1 MLNSLFLAIAT
12 GGADKQWVA
21 TGKVNE
27 KQYIMKKILLI
38 VLICIPVYGYGQ
50 KQTGSVIRAGFSEI
64 GITPD
69 KAIIMQGYG
78 NRKDPFKGIHDS
90 IYAQAMYLSQG
101 DEEVLLIT
109 SDLIGHSHH
118 HVDMMKGMIHEETAI
133 PEDKIFVTANHNHGG
148 PVNGT
153 YGAVDKLPE
162 DVKEYVETLYGKLAK
177 ISVEAKMDNQPVKI
191 GYEKGESKVNI
202 NRRAVYSEGEVW
214 LGRNPDGACDHD
226 LDIIKF
232 TDNKGKLKAV
242 HVNYPCH
249 GTCTGQDNYQLTGD
263 WPGISANM
271 MKKKLGGDVVVMVT
285 AGASADI
292 NPIYGPNNNFRQVNA
307 VAYGVASVAL
317 DLVDKC
323 VTTEFSELRSAAT
336 TEVFPGKKSWESNLI
351 QESVP
356 GDDVTINF
364 SAIRMGNIVLAGIS
378 GEMFTE
384 IGMNVKQRSTGN
396 TTIMTHCNGASGY
409 ICTDISYKEGGYE
422 PQVSRLLPGSETDFE
437 NILVELIKGLND

>member
-1 MLNSLFLAIAT
+1 MRKLLLFVFIFL
-12 GGADKQWVA
+12 
-21 TGKVNE
+21 
-27 KQYIMKKILLI
+27 
-38 VLICIPVYGYGQ
+38 PVFGFGQ
-50 KQTGSVIRAGFSEI
+50 GRSGSTIEAGFSEI

-90 IYAQAMYLSQG
+90 IFAQAMYLSNG
-101 DEEVLLIT
+101 KEEVLLIT

-118 HVDMMKGMIHEETAI
+118 NVDRLKGMINKKAGI
-133 PEDKIFVTANHNHGG
+133 PEEKIFITATHNHGG

-153 YGAVDKLPE
+153 YVPGKELPD
-162 DVKEYVETLYGKLAK
+162 DVSEYVDVLYGKLLQISIQAK
-177 ISVEAKMDNQPVKI
+177 DETFPVKI
-191 GYEKGESKVNI
+191 GYEKGESRVNI
-202 NRRAVYSEGEVW
+202 NRRATYSEGEVW

-232 TDNKGKLKAV
+232 TDTDGRPVAV

-271 MKKKLGGDVVVMVT
+271 MKDKLGEEVIIMVT

-307 VAYGVASVAL
+307 VAYGVASEAL
-317 DLVDKC
+317 DLVEKC
-323 VTTEFSELRSAAT
+323 VTTEYSELRSAASSAT
-336 TEVFPGKKSWESNLI
+336 FPGKKGWKTHLP
-351 QESVP
+351 QESIS

-378 GEMFTE
+378 GELFTE
-384 IGMNVKQRSTGN
+384 IGMNVKNRSTGS

-409 ICTDISYKEGGYE
+409 ICTDASYAEGGYE
-422 PQVSRLLPGSETDFE
+422 PKVSRLMPGSEADFE
-437 NILVELIKGLND
+437 NMLVELIEGLNH

>member
-1 MLNSLFLAIAT
+1 
-12 GGADKQWVA
+12 
-21 TGKVNE
+21 
-27 KQYIMKKILLI
+27 MKKILLI
-38 VLICIPVYGYGQ
+38 ALVCLPVYAIGQ
-50 KQTGSVIRAGFSEI
+50 KQTGSKIRAGFSEI

-90 IYAQAMYLSQG
+90 IFAQAMYLSQG
-101 DEEVLLIT
+101 EEEVLLIT

-118 HVDMMKGMIHEETAI
+118 NVNMLKGMIQKETGI
-133 PEDKIFVTANHNHGG
+133 PENKIFVTANHNHGG

-153 YGAVDKLPE
+153 YRPE
-162 DVKEYVETLYGKLAK
+162 EKMPDDVKNYVEVLYGKLAK
-177 ISVEAKMDNQPVKI
+177 ISAEAKMDKQPVKI

-232 TDNKGKLKAV
+232 TDTKGKPLAV

-271 MKKKLGGDVVVMVT
+271 MKEKLGGDVIIMVT

-317 DLVDKC
+317 ELVDKC
-323 VTTEFSELRSAAT
+323 ATTEFSELSSAYT
-336 TEVFPGKKSWESNLI
+336 TAAFPGKKGWDSNLI

-356 GDDVTINF
+356 GDEVTINF
-364 SAIRMGNIVLAGIS
+364 SAIRIGNIVLAGIS
-378 GEMFTE
+378 GELFTE
-384 IGMNVKQRSTGN
+384 IGMNVKQRSTGK

-422 PQVSRLLPGSETDFE
+422 PKVSRLMPGSEKKFE
-437 NILVELIKGLND
+437 DILVELIDSLNP

>member
-1 MLNSLFLAIAT
+1 
-12 GGADKQWVA
+12 
-21 TGKVNE
+21 
-27 KQYIMKKILLI
+27 MKKLLLI
-38 VLICIPVYGYGQ
+38 ALICVPVYGYGQ
-50 KQTGSVIRAGFSEI
+50 QQSGSLIRAGFSEI

-69 KAIIMQGYG
+69 KPVIMQGYG

-90 IYAQAMYLSQG
+90 IYAQAMYLTQG

-109 SDLIGHSHH
+109 ADLIGHSHH
-118 HVDMMKGMIHEETAI
+118 NVNMLKGMIQKETGI
-133 PEDKIFVTANHNHGG
+133 PGDKIFVTAAHNHGG

-153 YGAVDKLPE
+153 YRPE
-162 DVKEYVETLYGKLAK
+162 QRMPDDVKEYVDILYKKLLK
-177 ISVEAKMDNQPVKI
+177 ISIEAKKDAEPVKI
-191 GYEKGESKVNI
+191 GYEKGESRVNI
-202 NRRAVYSEGEVW
+202 NRRAIYSEGEVW

-232 TDNKGKLKAV
+232 TDTQGKLMAV

-249 GTCTGQDNYQLTGD
+249 GTCTGQENYQITGD
-263 WPGISANM
+263 WPGISAQM
-271 MKKKLGGDVVVMVT
+271 MKEKLGGDVVIMVT

-317 DLVDKC
+317 ELVEKC
-323 VTTEFSELRSAAT
+323 VTTEFSELRSAYT
-336 TEVFPGKKSWESNLI
+336 TAAFPGKKGWDSNLP

-356 GDDVTINF
+356 GDEVKINF
-364 SAIRMGNIVLAGIS
+364 SAFRMGNIVMAGIS

-384 IGMNVKQRSTGN
+384 IGMNVKKRSTGN

-409 ICTDISYKEGGYE
+409 ICTDASYGEGGYE
-422 PQVSRLLPGSETDFE
+422 PQVSHLMPGSETDFE
-437 NILVELIKGLND
+437 NILVELIEGLSH

>member
-1 MLNSLFLAIAT
+1 
-12 GGADKQWVA
+12 
-21 TGKVNE
+21 
-27 KQYIMKKILLI
+27 MKKFLLI
-38 VLICIPVYGYGQ
+38 ALICFPVYGYGQ
-50 KQTGSVIRAGFSEI
+50 NMTGSLIRAGFSEI

-78 NRKDPFKGIHDS
+78 NRDDPFKGIHDS
-90 IYAQAMYLSQG
+90 IFAQAMYLTQG

-118 HVDMMKGMIHEETAI
+118 NVDMLKGMIQQESGI
-133 PEDKIFVTANHNHGG
+133 PKEKIFVTANHNHGG

-153 YGAVDKLPE
+153 YRPEERMPE

-177 ISVEAKMDNQPVKI
+177 ISAAAKKDIQPVKI
-191 GYEKGESKVNI
+191 GYEKGESRVNI

-214 LGRNPDGACDHD
+214 LGRNPDGACDRD

-232 TDNKGKLKAV
+232 TDTKGILKAV

-271 MKKKLGGDVVVMVT
+271 MKEKLGRDVVVMVT

-317 DLVDKC
+317 VLVDKC
-323 VTTEFSELRSAAT
+323 ITTEFSELRSAT
-336 TEVFPGKKSWESNLI
+336 VTETFPGKKSWESNLV

-356 GDDVTINF
+356 DDDVTINF
-364 SAIRMGNIVLAGIS
+364 SAIRMGNIVMAGIS
-378 GEMFTE
+378 GELFTE
-384 IGMNVKQRSTGN
+384 IGMNVKKRSTGN

-409 ICTDISYKEGGYE
+409 ICTDISFTEGGYE
-422 PQVSRLLPGSETDFE
+422 PQVSRLMPGSETKFE
-437 NILVELIKGLND
+437 NILVELIKGLNH

>member
-1 MLNSLFLAIAT
+1 
-12 GGADKQWVA
+12 
-21 TGKVNE
+21 
-27 KQYIMKKILLI
+27 MKKFLLI
-38 VLICIPVYGYGQ
+38 ALICIPVYGYGQ
-50 KQTGSVIRAGFSEI
+50 KQTGSTIRAGFSEI

-69 KAIIMQGYG
+69 KAVIMQGYG

-101 DEEVLLIT
+101 EEEVLLIT

-118 HVDMMKGMIHEETAI
+118 NVNMLKGMIQKETSI
-133 PEDKIFVTANHNHGG
+133 PGDKIFVTAAHNHGG

-153 YGAVDKLPE
+153 YRPTDRMPE
-162 DVKEYVETLYGKLAK
+162 DVKEYVDVLYMKLLK
-177 ISVEAKMDNQPVKI
+177 ISVEAKEAKQPVKI
-191 GYEKGESKVNI
+191 GYGKGESKVNI

-232 TDNKGKLKAV
+232 TDTKGKLMAV

-249 GTCTGQDNYQLTGD
+249 GTCTGQDNYQVTGD
-263 WPGISANM
+263 WPGISAQM
-271 MKKKLGGDVVVMVT
+271 MREKLGGDVVIMVT

-317 DLVDKC
+317 DLVEKC
-323 VTTEFSELRSAAT
+323 ITTEFSELKSAYT
-336 TEVFPGKKSWESNLI
+336 TAAFPGKKGWESNLP

-356 GDDVTINF
+356 SDDVTINF
-364 SAIRMGNIVLAGIS
+364 SAFRMGNIVMAGIS

-384 IGMNVKQRSTGN
+384 IGMNVKNRSTGN

-409 ICTDISYKEGGYE
+409 ICTNASYGEGGYE
-422 PQVSRLLPGSETDFE
+422 PMVSKLMPGSEIQFE
-437 NILVELIKGLND
+437 NILVELIDDLHH

>member
-1 MLNSLFLAIAT
+1 
-12 GGADKQWVA
+12 
-21 TGKVNE
+21 
-27 KQYIMKKILLI
+27 MKKFFLI
-38 VLICIPVYGYGQ
+38 ALICFPVYGYGQ
-50 KQTGSVIRAGFSEI
+50 KQAGSTIEAGFSEI

-90 IYAQAMYLSQG
+90 INAQAMYLSLG

-118 HVDMMKGMIHEETAI
+118 HVDMLKGLIHKETAI

-153 YGAVDKLPE
+153 YRPE
-162 DVKEYVETLYGKLAK
+162 ERMPDDVKEYVDILYDKLLT
-177 ISVEAKMDNQPVKI
+177 ISLEAKEAAQPAKI
-191 GYEKGESKVNI
+191 GYDKGESKVNI

-232 TDNKGKLKAV
+232 TDTKGKLLAV

-249 GTCTGQDNYQLTGD
+249 GTCTGQGNYQLTGD

-271 MKKKLGGDVVVMVT
+271 MKEKLGEEVVIMVS

-317 DLVDKC
+317 ELVEKC
-323 VTTEFSELRSAAT
+323 ITTEFSELRSGFT
-336 TEVFPGKKSWESNLI
+336 TASFPGKNGWDSNLP

-356 GDDVTINF
+356 GEDVTIAF
-364 SAIRMGNIVLAGIS
+364 SAFRMGNIIMAGIS
-378 GEMFTE
+378 GELFTE
-384 IGMNVKQRSTGN
+384 IGMNVKKRSTGN

-409 ICTDISYKEGGYE
+409 ICTDASYGEGGYE
-422 PQVSRLLPGSETDFE
+422 PQVSRLMPGSENDFE
-437 NILVELIKGLND
+437 NILVELIEGLHP

>member
-1 MLNSLFLAIAT
+1 MNQQI
-12 GGADKQWVA
+12 KH
-21 TGKVNE
+21 N
-27 KQYIMKKILLI
+27 IMKKFLLI
-38 VLICIPVYGYGQ
+38 AIICIPVYGYGQ
-50 KQTGSVIRAGFSEI
+50 KQIGSMIRAGFSEI

-69 KAIIMQGYG
+69 KSIIMSGYG

-101 DEEVLLIT
+101 EEEVLLIT

-118 HVDMMKGMIHEETAI
+118 NVNMLKRMIQKETGI
-133 PEDKIFVTANHNHGG
+133 PGDKIFVTAAHNHGG

-153 YGAVDKLPE
+153 YRSAEKLPD
-162 DVKEYVETLYGKLAK
+162 DVKEYVDVLYGKLLK
-177 ISVEAKMDNQPVKI
+177 ISVEAKEAIQPVKI
-191 GYEKGESKVNI
+191 GYDKGECKVNI
-202 NRRAVYSEGEVW
+202 NRRAIFSEGEVW

-232 TDNKGKLKAV
+232 TDTQGKLMAV

-249 GTCTGQDNYQLTGD
+249 GTCTGQENYQVTGD

-271 MKKKLGGDVVVMVT
+271 MKEKLGGDVIIMVT

-292 NPIYGPNNNFRQVNA
+292 NPIYGPNDNFRQVNA

-317 DLVDKC
+317 ELVEKC
-323 VTTEFSELRSAAT
+323 VTTEFSELKSAVT
-336 TEVFPGKKSWESNLI
+336 TAKFPGKKGWESNFP
-351 QESVP
+351 QESVQ

-364 SAIRMGNIVLAGIS
+364 SAFRIGNIVMAGIS

-384 IGMNVKQRSTGN
+384 IGMNVKKRSTSN

-409 ICTDISYKEGGYE
+409 ICTDASYGEGGYE
-422 PQVSRLLPGSETDFE
+422 PRVSHLMPGSETEFE
-437 NILVELIKGLND
+437 NTLVELINGLNH

>member
-1 MLNSLFLAIAT
+1 MIAE
-12 GGADKQWVA
+12 GAKRI
-21 TGKVNE
+21 KYN
-27 KQYIMKKILLI
+27 IMKKFLLI
-38 VLICIPVYGYGQ
+38 ALICIPVYGYGQ
-50 KQTGSVIRAGFSEI
+50 KQTGSAIRAGFSEI

-101 DEEVLLIT
+101 EEEVLLIT

-118 HVDMMKGMIHEETAI
+118 NVNMLKGMIQKETGI
-133 PEDKIFVTANHNHGG
+133 PGDKIFVTAAHNHGG

-153 YGAVDKLPE
+153 YRPTDRMPE
-162 DVKEYVETLYGKLAK
+162 DVKEYVDVLYMKLLK
-177 ISVEAKMDNQPVKI
+177 ISVEAKKAKQPVKI
-191 GYEKGESKVNI
+191 GYGKGECKVNI

-232 TDNKGKLKAV
+232 TDSKGKLLAV

-271 MKKKLGGDVVVMVT
+271 MKEKLGEDVVIMVT

-317 DLVDKC
+317 ELVEKC
-323 VTTEFSELRSAAT
+323 VTTEFSALKSAVT
-336 TEVFPGKKSWESNLI
+336 TAAFPGKKGWETNFPLKSI
-351 QESVP
+351 P

-364 SAIRMGNIVLAGIS
+364 SAFRMGNIVMAGIS

-384 IGMNVKQRSTGN
+384 IGMSVKKRSTGN
-396 TTIMTHCNGASGY
+396 TTIITHCNGASGY
-409 ICTDISYKEGGYE
+409 ICTDVSYKEGGYE
-422 PQVSRLLPGSETDFE
+422 PKVSRLMPGSESQFE
-437 NILVELIKGLND
+437 NILVELIDGLNH

>member
-1 MLNSLFLAIAT
+1 
-12 GGADKQWVA
+12 
-21 TGKVNE
+21 
-27 KQYIMKKILLI
+27 MKKLLLI
-38 VLICIPVYGYGQ
+38 ALICIPVYGYGQ
-50 KQTGSVIRAGFSEI
+50 KQSGSVIRAGFSEI

-69 KAIIMQGYG
+69 KAIIMSGYG

-109 SDLIGHSHH
+109 SDLIGHSQHN
-118 HVDMMKGMIHEETAI
+118 VNMLKGMIQKETAI
-133 PEDKIFVTANHNHGG
+133 PEDKIFITAAHNHGG

-153 YGAVDKLPE
+153 YRSAEKLPD
-162 DVKEYVETLYGKLAK
+162 DVKAYVDVLYGKLLK
-177 ISVEAKMDNQPVKI
+177 ISIEAKKDIQPVKI
-191 GYEKGESKVNI
+191 GYEKGECKVNI
-202 NRRAVYSEGEVW
+202 NRRAIYSEGEVW

-232 TDNKGKLKAV
+232 TDTEGKLMAV
-242 HVNYPCH
+242 QVNYPCH
-249 GTCTGQDNYQLTGD
+249 GTCTGQDNYQVTGD

-271 MKKKLGGDVVVMVT
+271 MKEKLGGDVIIMVT

-292 NPIYGPNNNFRQVNA
+292 NPIYGPNDNFRQVDA

-317 DLVDKC
+317 ELVEKC
-323 VTTEFSELRSAAT
+323 VTTEFSELKSAHT
-336 TEVFPGKKSWESNLI
+336 TAAFPGKIGWDSNFP

-356 GDDVTINF
+356 ADDVTINF
-364 SAIRMGNIVLAGIS
+364 CAFRMGNIVMAGIS

-384 IGMNVKQRSTGN
+384 IGMNVKKRSGSN

-409 ICTDISYKEGGYE
+409 ICTDASYGEGGYE
-422 PQVSRLLPGSETDFE
+422 PRVSHLMPGSETEFE
-437 NILVELIKGLND
+437 NILVELIDGLDQ

>member
-1 MLNSLFLAIAT
+1 MFAE
-12 GGADKQWVA
+12 GAKRI
-21 TGKVNE
+21 KYN
-27 KQYIMKKILLI
+27 IMKKFLLI
-38 VLICIPVYGYGQ
+38 ALICFPVYGYGQ
-50 KQTGSVIRAGFSEI
+50 KQTGSVIKAGFSEI
-64 GITPD
+64 GITPE

-78 NRKDPFKGIHDS
+78 NRKDPFMGIHDS
-90 IYAQAMYLSQG
+90 IYAQAMYLSLG
-101 DEEVLLIT
+101 EEEVLLIT

-118 HVDMMKGMIHEETAI
+118 HVTMLKGMINKETAI

-153 YGAVDKLPE
+153 YRATDKMPD
-162 DVKEYVETLYGKLAK
+162 DVKDYVDVLYGKLVK
-177 ISVEAKMDNQPVKI
+177 ISAEAKKTKQPVKI
-191 GYEKGESKVNI
+191 GYGKGESKVNI

-232 TDNKGKLKAV
+232 TDSKGKLLAV

-271 MKKKLGGDVVVMVT
+271 MKEKLGEDVVIMVT

-317 DLVDKC
+317 DLVEKC
-323 VTTEFSELRSAAT
+323 IATEFSELKSAYT
-336 TEVFPGKKSWESNLI
+336 TAAFPGKKGWESNLP

-364 SAIRMGNIVLAGIS
+364 SAFRMGNIVMAGIS
-378 GEMFTE
+378 GELFTE
-384 IGMNVKQRSTGN
+384 IGMNVKKRSTRN

-409 ICTDISYKEGGYE
+409 ICTDVSFKEGGYE
-422 PQVSRLLPGSETDFE
+422 PKVSRLMPGSESQFE
-437 NILVELIKGLND
+437 NILVELIDDLNQ

>member
-1 MLNSLFLAIAT
+1 
-12 GGADKQWVA
+12 
-21 TGKVNE
+21 
-27 KQYIMKKILLI
+27 MKNFLLI
-38 VLICIPVYGYGQ
+38 VLICMPVYGFGQ
-50 KQTGSVIRAGFSEI
+50 QPSGSIIRAGFSEI

-90 IYAQAMYLSQG
+90 IFAQAMYLSQG

-109 SDLIGHSHH
+109 SDLIGHSHKN
-118 HVDMMKGMIHEETAI
+118 VDMLKGMIRQETGI
-133 PEDKIFVTANHNHGG
+133 PENRIFVTANHNHGG

-153 YGAVDKLPE
+153 YRAVEKLPE
-162 DVKEYVETLYGKLAK
+162 DVKEYVETLYRKLAR
-177 ISVEAKMDNQPVKI
+177 ISAEAKKDNQPVEI
-191 GYEKGESKVNI
+191 GYEKGESRVNI
-202 NRRAVYSEGEVW
+202 NRRAIYSEGEVW

-232 TDNKGKLKAV
+232 TDTHGKLKAV

-249 GTCTGQDNYQLTGD
+249 GTCTGQDNYQITGD

-271 MKKKLGGDVVVMVT
+271 MKEKLGRDVVIMVT

-317 DLVDKC
+317 ELVDKC
-323 VTTEFSELRSAAT
+323 ATTAFSELRSAAT
-336 TEVFPGKKSWESNLI
+336 SETFPGKERWASNLV
-351 QESVP
+351 QESIP

-364 SAIRMGNIVLAGIS
+364 SAIRMGNIVMAGIS
-378 GEMFTE
+378 GELFTE
-384 IGMNVKQRSTGN
+384 IGMNVKKRSVGN
-396 TTIMTHCNGASGY
+396 TIILTHCNGASGY
-409 ICTDISYKEGGYE
+409 ICTDISFTEGGYE
-422 PQVSRLLPGSETDFE
+422 PQVSGIMPGSEADFE
-437 NILVELIKGLND
+437 NIMVELIESLHH

>member
-1 MLNSLFLAIAT
+1 
-12 GGADKQWVA
+12 
-21 TGKVNE
+21 
-27 KQYIMKKILLI
+27 MKKFLLI
-38 VLICIPVYGYGQ
+38 ALICIPIYGYGQ
-50 KQTGSVIRAGFSEI
+50 KQTGSAIRAGFSET

-101 DEEVLLIT
+101 EEEVLLIT

-118 HVDMMKGMIHEETAI
+118 HVDMLKGLIYKETAI

-153 YGAVDKLPE
+153 YRSEEKMPD
-162 DVKEYVETLYGKLAK
+162 DVKEYVDDLYGKLLK
-177 ISVEAKMDNQPVKI
+177 MSVEAKEAKQPIKI
-191 GYEKGESKVNI
+191 GYDKGESKVNI

-232 TDNKGKLKAV
+232 TDAKGMVQAV

-263 WPGISANM
+263 WPGISAKM
-271 MKKKLGGDVVVMVT
+271 MKEKLGEDVVIMVT

-317 DLVDKC
+317 ELVEKC
-323 VTTEFSELRSAAT
+323 VTTEFSELKSAYT
-336 TEVFPGKKSWESNLI
+336 TASFPGKKGWDSNLS

-356 GDDVTINF
+356 GEDVTITF
-364 SAIRMGNIVLAGIS
+364 SAFRMGNIVMAGIS

-384 IGMNVKQRSTGN
+384 IGMNVKKRSTSN

-409 ICTDISYKEGGYE
+409 ICTDASYGEGGYE
-422 PQVSRLLPGSETDFE
+422 PMVSRLMPGSEIQFE
-437 NILVELIKGLND
+437 NILVALIEGLNP

>member
-1 MLNSLFLAIAT
+1 
-12 GGADKQWVA
+12 
-21 TGKVNE
+21 
-27 KQYIMKKILLI
+27 MKKFFLI
-38 VLICIPVYGYGQ
+38 ALICIPVYGYGQ
-50 KQTGSVIRAGFSEI
+50 KQAGSAIRAGFTEI

-118 HVDMMKGMIHEETAI
+118 HVNMLKGMIKKETGI

-153 YGAVDKLPE
+153 YRPE
-162 DVKEYVETLYGKLAK
+162 EKMPDDVKEYVEVLYGKLAK
-177 ISVEAKMDNQPVKI
+177 ISAEAKMDKQPIKI
-191 GYEKGESKVNI
+191 GYDKGESKVNI

-232 TDNKGKLKAV
+232 TDTKGKLMAV

-271 MKKKLGGDVVVMVT
+271 MKEKLGDEVVIMVT

-292 NPIYGPNNNFRQVNA
+292 NPIYGPNTNFRQVNA

-317 DLVDKC
+317 ELVDKC
-323 VTTEFSELRSAAT
+323 VTTEFSELRSGFT
-336 TEVFPGKKSWESNLI
+336 TASFPGKKGWDSNFP

-356 GDDVTINF
+356 GDNVTIAF
-364 SAIRMGNIVLAGIS
+364 SAFRMGNIVMAGIS
-378 GEMFTE
+378 GELFTE
-384 IGMNVKQRSTGN
+384 IGMNVKKRSTGN

-409 ICTDISYKEGGYE
+409 ICTDASYGEGGYE
-422 PQVSRLLPGSETDFE
+422 PKVSNLMPGSEIQFE
-437 NILVELIKGLND
+437 NILVELIEGLQP

>member
-1 MLNSLFLAIAT
+1 
-12 GGADKQWVA
+12 
-21 TGKVNE
+21 
-27 KQYIMKKILLI
+27 MKKILLI
-38 VLICIPVYGYGQ
+38 ALICLPFYGYGQ
-50 KQTGSVIRAGFSEI
+50 HDHGPVIRAGFSET
-64 GITPD
+64 GITPE

-78 NRKDPFKGIHDS
+78 NREDPFKGIHDS
-90 IYAQAMYLSQG
+90 IHAQAMYLSNG

-118 HVDMMKGMIHEETAI
+118 NVDMLKGMIQNETGISEE
-133 PEDKIFVTANHNHGG
+133 KIFVTANHNHGG

-153 YGAVDKLPE
+153 YRANVKMPE
-162 DVKEYVETLYGKLAK
+162 DVKEYVDQLYGKLLS
-177 ISVEAKMDNQPVKI
+177 ISAEAKQGIQPVRI
-191 GYEKGESKVNI
+191 GYGKAECKMNI

-232 TDNKGKLKAV
+232 TDHNGGLVAV

-271 MKKKLGGDVVVMVT
+271 MKEELGEDVIIMVT

-323 VTTEFSELRSAAT
+323 IATEFYELRSGIKT
-336 TEVFPGKKSWESNLI
+336 VSFPGKKGWETHLP
-351 QESVP
+351 QESVA
-356 GDDVTINF
+356 GEDVTINF
-364 SAIRMGNIVLAGIS
+364 SAFRMGNIVMAGIS
-378 GEMFTE
+378 GELFTE
-384 IGMNVKQRSTGN
+384 IGMNVKDRSTNN

-409 ICTDISYKEGGYE
+409 ICTDISFEEGGYE
-422 PQVSRLLPGSETDFE
+422 PKVSRLMPGSESNFE
-437 NILVELIKGLND
+437 NILVELIEGLNH

>member
-1 MLNSLFLAIAT
+1 MPIEVLI
-12 GGADKQWVA
+12 V
-21 TGKVNE
+21 TGKAGHHSWQLNFKVNN
-27 KQYIMKKILLI
+27 KTYIMKKILLI
-38 VLICIPVYGYGQ
+38 ALICFPVYAYGQ
-50 KQTGSVIRAGFSEI
+50 NNTGSVIRAGFSEI

-90 IYAQAMYLSQG
+90 IFAQAMYLTQG

-118 HVDMMKGMIHEETAI
+118 NVDMLKGIIQQESGI
-133 PEDKIFVTANHNHGG
+133 PKDKIFVTANHNHGG

-153 YGAVDKLPE
+153 YRPEERMPE

-177 ISVEAKMDNQPVKI
+177 ISAEAKMDNQPVKI

-202 NRRAVYSEGEVW
+202 NRRAVYAEGEVW
-214 LGRNPDGACDHD
+214 LGRNPDGPCDRD

-232 TDNKGKLKAV
+232 TDANGKLKAV

-271 MKKKLGGDVVVMVT
+271 MKEKLGRDVVIMVT

-307 VAYGVASVAL
+307 VAYGVASVAM

-323 VTTEFSELRSAAT
+323 VTTEFSELRSASAT
-336 TEVFPGKKSWESNLI
+336 ETFPGKKSWESNLV

-356 GDDVTINF
+356 SDDVTINF
-364 SAIRMGNIVLAGIS
+364 SAIRMGNIIMAGIS
-378 GEMFTE
+378 GELFTE
-384 IGMNVKQRSTGN
+384 IGMNVKKRSTGN

-409 ICTDISYKEGGYE
+409 ICTDISFKEGGYE
-422 PQVSRLLPGSETDFE
+422 PQVSKLMPGSETKFE
-437 NILVELIKGLND
+437 NILVELIEDLKH

>member
-1 MLNSLFLAIAT
+1 MNQQIKFST
-12 GGADKQWVA
+12 
-21 TGKVNE
+21 
-27 KQYIMKKILLI
+27 MKKIILI
-38 VLICIPVYGYGQ
+38 ALICIPVCSIGQ
-50 KQTGSVIRAGFSEI
+50 NQTGSAISAGFSEI

-90 IYAQAMYLSQG
+90 IYAQAMYMSQG
-101 DEEVLLIT
+101 EEEVLLIT
-109 SDLIGHSHH
+109 SDLIGHSHDN
-118 HVDMMKGMIHEETAI
+118 VNMLKGMIQKETGI
-133 PEDKIFVTANHNHGG
+133 PGDKIFVTAAHNHGG

-153 YGAVDKLPE
+153 YRPADRMPE
-162 DVKEYVETLYGKLAK
+162 DVKEYVDILYGKLLK
-177 ISVEAKMDNQPVKI
+177 ISVEAKGAKQPVKI
-191 GYEKGESKVNI
+191 GYGKGESKVNI

-232 TDNKGKLKAV
+232 TDTKGKLMAV

-249 GTCTGQDNYQLTGD
+249 GTCTGQDNYQLSGD

-271 MKKKLGGDVVVMVT
+271 MKEKLGEEVVIMVT

-317 DLVDKC
+317 ELVDKC
-323 VTTEFSELRSAAT
+323 VTTEFSELKSAYT
-336 TEVFPGKKSWESNLI
+336 TASFPGKKGWDSNFP

-356 GDDVTINF
+356 GEDVTINF
-364 SAIRMGNIVLAGIS
+364 SAFRMGNIVMAGIS

-384 IGMNVKQRSTGN
+384 IGMNVKNRSTGN

-409 ICTDISYKEGGYE
+409 ICTDSSYGEGGYE
-422 PQVSRLLPGSETDFE
+422 PQVSHLMPGSETDFE
-437 NILVELIKGLND
+437 NILVELIAGLNH